1 MIDRKKDLY
10 VWREENKELTLTC
23 DAKAHP
29 PPVLTW
35 VVHNEVVESGSN
47 ILQIPSVSRNQSG
60 EYECWANN
68 THGVDLKVVKVAIS
82 SKY

>member
-10 VWREENKELTLTC
+10 VWSEENKELTLTC